1 MGDRQTL
8 PVRYRLAYGEGL
20 WENRNGLSPRNRGST
35 GILASIIG
43 HGWDGTGQQLTI
55 CNPAIW
61 SCHGEDLG
69 GLEKRVQMHEWRVA
83 KPGALHSWSF
93 KGCSQIAG
101 NLCTEVPVV
110 LGRAVHNKDGVGVG
124 AGVGAGVGVGVGVKN
139 APKLQSGIWGRPIS
153 LAVSESDSASPPAP
167 D

>member
-20 WENRNGLSPRNRGST
+20 LENRNGLSPRNRGST

-43 HGWDGTGQQLTI
+43 
-55 CNPAIW
+55 
-61 SCHGEDLG
+61 
-69 GLEKRVQMHEWRVA
+69 R
-83 KPGALHSWSF
+83 SF

-124 AGVGAGVGVGVGVKN
+124 VGVGAGVGAGVGVGVKN
-139 APKLQSGIWGRPIS
+139 APKPQSGIWGRPIS
-153 LAVSESDSASPPAP
+153 LALSESDSASPPAP